1 MLPSRSLI
9 FLHVAL
15 ISTAIALSAAD
26 PSSAPTPPMG
36 WNSWDSYGTTVR
48 EEQVKAN
55 AEWMAEHLTQYGWQ
69 YIVVDIQW
77 YEPNAQG
84 HDYKPG
90 APLTM
95 DEYGR
100 LLPAVNRFPSSANGA
115 GFKPLADYIHGK
127 GLKFGIHIMRGIP
140 RLAVEANLLIK
151 GTSYRAAD
159 IADKDNACR
168 WNPDMWGVDTT
179 KPGAQA
185 YYDSIAEL
193 YASWGV
199 DFIKADDMGSHLY
212 QPAEM
217 KALGM
222 AMRKAGRPMV
232 LSISP
237 GPAPVS
243 EAEFFEKYAQMWRIS
258 DDFWDDWKLL
268 RQQFDFT
275 RDWAQFVGNNG
286 TWPDA
291 DMLPLGKLRVTDK
304 EGRGTPT
311 KFTPDEQQT
320 VMTLWSIFSSPL
332 IFGGDLP
339 SNDAATTALITNEE
353 VLRVNQN
360 SRGGHQALERG
371 NIRAWVAEGA
381 IPGEHY
387 VAVFNLGGSAEK
399 VDLRWIDV
407 GLAIPSGELR
417 DLWARKDLG
426 TADGIR
432 VPLQPHAS
440 ALFRV
445 RGESSLAD
453 RTLRGKNT
461 PLLQSFHQVK
471 TGQHAVISHAVISED
486 AGLGVGRDEKW
497 GRSSPRRRDRR
508 G

>member
-1 MLPSRSLI
+1 MTRRTLSCLLSLAT
-9 FLHVAL
+9 L
-15 ISTAIALSAAD
+15 TATLFAAD
-26 PSSAPTPPMG
+26 ASTAPTPPMG

-48 EEQVKAN
+48 EQRVKAN
-55 AEWMAEHLTQYGWQ
+55 ADWMAEHVAKYGWQ

-84 HDYKPG
+84 HDYAPG

-115 GFKPLADYIHGK
+115 GFKPLADYVHSK

-140 RLAVEANLLIK
+140 RQAVERNLPIK
-151 GTSYRAAD
+151 GTSYHAAD

-217 KALGM
+217 KALSQ
-222 AMRKAGRPMV
+222 ALRKTGRSIV
-232 LSISP
+232 LSVSP

-268 RQQFDFT
+268 RRQFDYT
-275 RDWAQFVGNNG
+275 RDWAPFVGKNG

-291 DMLPLGKLRVTDK
+291 DMLPLGKLRVTAK
-304 EGRGTPT
+304 EGGGTPT

-320 VMTLWSIFSSPL
+320 VMTLWSIFRSPL

-339 SNDAATTALITNEE
+339 SNDAATTALITNDE
-353 VLRVNQN
+353 VLQVDQN
-360 SRGGHQALERG
+360 SHGGHQALDRG
-371 NIRAWVAEGA
+371 NIRAWVADGA
-381 IPGEHY
+381 KPGEGY
-387 VAVFNLGGSAEK
+387 VAVFNLGDADENVNLPWLELGVEAQTVQVRDLWQHQTLGSAEGVHVHLK
-399 VDLRWIDV
+399 
-407 GLAIPSGELR
+407 
-417 DLWARKDLG
+417 
-426 TADGIR
+426 
-432 VPLQPHAS
+432 PHACVLY
-440 ALFRV
+440 AIQR
-445 RGESSLAD
+445 
-453 RTLRGKNT
+453 
-461 PLLQSFHQVK
+461 
-471 TGQHAVISHAVISED
+471 
-486 AGLGVGRDEKW
+486 
-497 GRSSPRRRDRR
+497 
-508 G
+508 

>member
-1 MLPSRSLI
+1 
-9 FLHVAL
+9 
-15 ISTAIALSAAD
+15 
-26 PSSAPTPPMG
+26 MG

-48 EEQVKAN
+48 EHQVKAN
-55 AEWMAEHLTQYGWQ
+55 ADWMAEHLAKYGWK

-84 HDYKPG
+84 HDYAPG

-100 LLPAVNRFPSSANGA
+100 LLPAINRFPSSANGV
-115 GFKPLADYIHGK
+115 GFKPLADYVHGK

-140 RLAVEANLLIK
+140 RQAVERNLPIK
-151 GTSYRAAD
+151 GTPYHAAD
-159 IADKDNACR
+159 IADKDNPCR

-193 YASWGV
+193 YGSWGV

-217 KALGM
+217 RALSS
-222 AMRKAGRPMV
+222 AIRKTGRSIV

-268 RQQFDFT
+268 RRQFDYT
-275 RDWAQFVGNNG
+275 RDWAPFVGKNE

-291 DMLPLGKLRVTDK
+291 DMLPLGKLRVTAK
-304 EGRGTPT
+304 EGGGTST

-320 VMTLWSIFSSPL
+320 VMTLWSIFRSPL

-339 SNDAATTALITNEE
+339 SNNAATTALITNEE
-353 VLRVNQN
+353 VLQVDQN
-360 SRGGHQALERG
+360 SHGGRQVLERG
-371 NIRAWVAEGA
+371 NIRAWVAAGA
-381 IPGEHY
+381 KPGERY
-387 VAVFNLGGSAEK
+387 VAVFNLGEGEEY
-399 VDLRWIDV
+399 VNLPWPDV
-407 GLAIPSGELR
+407 GIDSRPSQVR
-417 DLWARKDLG
+417 DLWKHGKVESLAAIHVRL
-426 TADGIR
+426 R
-432 VPLQPHAS
+432 PHACV
-440 ALFRV
+440 LY
-445 RGESSLAD
+445 
-453 RTLRGKNT
+453 
-461 PLLQSFHQVK
+461 
-471 TGQHAVISHAVISED
+471 AV
-486 AGLGVGRDEKW
+486 GL
-497 GRSSPRRRDRR
+497 
-508 G
+508 

>member
-1 MLPSRSLI
+1 MRSMRFCRILLLTAS
-9 FLHVAL
+9 FL
-15 ISTAIALSAAD
+15 AA
-26 PSSAPTPPMG
+26 PAFAQTSSVNHAAPTPPMG

-48 EEQVKAN
+48 EENVKAN
-55 AEWMAEHLTQYGWQ
+55 ADWMAEHLAKYGWK

-100 LLPAVNRFPSSANGA
+100 LLPAVNRFPSSANGR
-115 GFKPLADYIHGK
+115 GFKPVADYVHSK

-140 RLAVEANLLIK
+140 RQAVEKNLPIK
-151 GTSYRAAD
+151 GGSYHAAD
-159 IADKDNACR
+159 VADKENGCR

-217 KALGM
+217 KALSR
-222 AMRKAGRPMV
+222 AMRKTGREMV

-237 GPAPVS
+237 GPAPLS
-243 EAEFFEKYAQMWRIS
+243 EAEFFEKYAHMWRIS

-268 RQQFDFT
+268 RQQFEFT
-275 RDWAQFVGNNG
+275 RDWAKFVGKND

-291 DMLPLGKLRVTDK
+291 DMLPLGKLRVTSA
-304 EGRGTPT
+304 EGGGSPT
-311 KFTPDEQQT
+311 KFTADEQQT
-320 VMTLWSIFSSPL
+320 VMTLWSIFRSPL

-353 VLRVNQN
+353 VLEVNQHG
-360 SRGGHQALERG
+360 SGGHEALAKG
-371 NIRAWVAEGA
+371 NIRAWFANGA
-381 IPGEHY
+381 NPGEHFI
-387 VAVFNLGGSAEK
+387 AVFNLGDTADNVRLGWNELGVSKPVAE
-399 VDLRWIDV
+399 V
-407 GLAIPSGELR
+407 R
-417 DLWARKDLG
+417 DLWTH
-426 TADGIR
+426 TAGPAHDGIQ
-432 VPLQPHAS
+432 VPLRPHAS
-440 ALFRV
+440 VLYRV
-445 RGESSLAD
+445 RTE
-453 RTLRGKNT
+453 
-461 PLLQSFHQVK
+461 
-471 TGQHAVISHAVISED
+471 
-486 AGLGVGRDEKW
+486 
-497 GRSSPRRRDRR
+497 
-508 G
+508 

>member
-1 MLPSRSLI
+1 
-9 FLHVAL
+9 
-15 ISTAIALSAAD
+15 
-26 PSSAPTPPMG
+26 MG

-55 AEWMAEHLTQYGWQ
+55 ANWMAEHLAKYGWQ

-100 LLPAVNRFPSSANGA
+100 LMPAVNRFPSSANGA

-140 RLAVEANLLIK
+140 RQAVEKNLPLK
-151 GTSYRAAD
+151 GTSYRASD
-159 IADKDNACR
+159 VADKDNACR

-217 KALGM
+217 KALSQ
-222 AMRKAGRPMV
+222 AIRKTGRPMV

-237 GPAPVS
+237 GPAPLS

-268 RQQFDFT
+268 RQQFDYA
-275 RDWAQFVGNNG
+275 RDWAALVGKND

-291 DMLPLGKLRVTDK
+291 DMLPLGKLRVTST
-304 EGRGTPT
+304 EGGGAPS
-311 KFTPDEQQT
+311 KFTFDEQQT
-320 VMTLWSIFSSPL
+320 VMTLWSIFRSPL

-353 VLRVNQN
+353 VLEVNQH
-360 SRGGHQALERG
+360 SRGGHQAVDRG
-371 NIRAWVAEGA
+371 NLRVWIADGA
-381 IPGEHY
+381 RPGEKY
-387 VAVFNLGGSAEK
+387 VALFNLGAAAGNFS
-399 VDLRWIDV
+399 V
-407 GLAIPSGELR
+407 GWTEVGISSQQMDAR
-417 DLWARKDLG
+417 DLWTHKAITSLSG
-426 TADGIR
+426 
-432 VPLQPHAS
+432 LQVNLRAHAS
-440 ALFRV
+440 ALYK
-445 RGESSLAD
+445 L
-453 RTLRGKNT
+453 TT
-461 PLLQSFHQVK
+461 PR
-471 TGQHAVISHAVISED
+471 E
-486 AGLGVGRDEKW
+486 
-497 GRSSPRRRDRR
+497 P
-508 G
+508 

>member
-1 MLPSRSLI
+1 MKQRC
-9 FLHVAL
+9 
-15 ISTAIALSAAD
+15 ISIAIILLS
-26 PSSAPTPPMG
+26 SSAWAQSSPAPTPPMG

-48 EEQVKAN
+48 EENVKAN
-55 AEWMAEHLTQYGWQ
+55 ADWMAEHLVKYGWK

-100 LLPAVNRFPSSANGA
+100 LVPAVNRFPSSANGA

-140 RLAVEANLLIK
+140 RQAVEKNLPIK
-151 GTSYRAAD
+151 GTNYHAAEV
-159 IADKDNACR
+159 ADKENGCR

-179 KPGAQA
+179 KPGSQA

-217 KALGM
+217 KALSL
-222 AMRKAGRPMV
+222 AMRKTGREIV

-237 GPAPVS
+237 GPAPLS

-268 RQQFDFT
+268 RQQFDYA
-275 RDWAQFVGNNG
+275 RDWAPFAGKNN

-291 DMLPLGKLRVTDK
+291 DMLPFGKLRVTST
-304 EGRGTPT
+304 EGGGAPS
-311 KFTPDEQQT
+311 KFTADEQQT
-320 VMTLWSIFSSPL
+320 VMTLWSIFRSPL

-339 SNDAATTALITNEE
+339 SNDAATTALITNQE
-353 VLRVNQN
+353 VLEVNQH
-360 SRGGHQALERG
+360 SIGGHEVLDRD
-371 NIRAWVAEGA
+371 NIRAWVANGTA
-381 IPGEHY
+381 TGEY
-387 VAVFNLGGSAEK
+387 YLAVFNLGDIDARMTWTWR
-399 VDLRWIDV
+399 DLGIV
-407 GLAIPSGELR
+407 GAVSEVR
-417 DLWARKDLG
+417 DLWAHKSLERIGNLDANL
-426 TADGIR
+426 R
-432 VPLQPHAS
+432 PHAS
-440 ALFRV
+440 ALYRV
-445 RGESSLAD
+445 RA
-453 RTLRGKNT
+453 
-461 PLLQSFHQVK
+461 
-471 TGQHAVISHAVISED
+471 SHTQ
-486 AGLGVGRDEKW
+486 
-497 GRSSPRRRDRR
+497 
-508 G
+508 